1 VIAEDQL
8 PSIPG
13 ASVYGADDKKIGK
26 AGHVY
31 LDELTG
37 QAEWFTVATG
47 LFGTAET
54 FVPVACA
61 SLVDGDVRLPFDAA
75 KVKDAP
81 RVAAEDYLS
90 PVEEAE
96 LYRYYEMDDA
106 RPLPEGDADKLPRDF
121 AGDDA
126 MPAVAGGAPAGEP
139 SSEDGETTAGDGAGG
154 DQSRDARSRLR
165 KFVISEEKKITVTIS
180 PDEIKIEEDVR
191 VEREP
196 LPGADIL
203 GALAPATVAEESR
216 EFVAPAPMPVSD
228 AIQTL
233 ERVLRV
239 AQVAAN
245 EVPADGTPTGG
256 PEGRSAAGDAQ
267 PAERPRPDE
276 ER

>member
-1 VIAEDQL
+1 MIAEDQL

-13 ASVYGADDKKIGK
+13 ASVYGADGKKIGK

-106 RPLPEGDADKLPRDF
+106 RPLPDGGADKLPRDF

-126 MPAVAGGAPAGEP
+126 VQAVPGSSPAGEP
-139 SSEDGETTAGDGAGG
+139 SSQDGVTTGGGTG
-154 DQSRDARSRLR
+154 DQPGDARPQLR

-196 LPGADIL
+196 LPGAEVF
-203 GALAPATVAEESR
+203 GALAPVTVTEGAR

-245 EVPADGTPTGG
+245 EMPADGTSTGG
-256 PEGRSAAGDAQ
+256 PGGRSPAGDAQ
-267 PAERPRPDE
+267 PAERPGPDE